1 LSIFGR
7 LIGGVL
13 GGRKASHLRRDAD
26 TACAEA
32 TRALKQGRTAEALAH
47 FERALELEPHNFS
60 AHSGLGVLRFR
71 AGEPQR
77 SLTHLLQA
85 LRARPET
92 REIALLAAQLL
103 RQAHRARQSVEVLTP
118 VAAASPGDPEIELE
132 MARALRDL
140 GEPDAALQRLGAL
153 CAQHP
158 AHIVA
163 LEELAV
169 VNRDCGRIDE
179 ALEAYRRVAALAPDH
194 PTAHGAVLFHEL
206 YREHDRAAQLR
217 AHRAWAERF
226 APSRLARTQHRNRAD
241 PERAIRLGYLSADFG
256 LTSAARFIEP
266 LLAYADRKGFALSCY
281 HASAREDA
289 VTRRF
294 ASYASSWRDVEG
306 LSDQQLCD
314 RVLADEIDVLVDL
327 NGHTR
332 GNRLTALAHRP
343 APVQLTYLGYGA
355 STGVDAIGYRVTD
368 GAIDP
373 AGDADRWYSEKL
385 LRLPG
390 SMWCYAPPDDAPEVR
405 PLPASAKGHIT
416 FGSLN
421 NIAKIGA
428 GVLDTW
434 SEIAARGAGSR
445 FVFAGVPAGI
455 ARTRISAAF
464 AQRGVSVE
472 RLEFHDR
479 VTAKRYY
486 ALYHEVDVAL
496 DSFPYNGAATT
507 CDALWMGVPVLTLA
521 GEHALARSGLSLLSS
536 LGMREWV
543 AASPGDYV
551 ARALQCTQDIGQLAT
566 LRAELRQRLQ
576 RSPLCDGPSFV
587 AAFEN
592 LIRHAW
598 RQWCAQATART

>member
-1 LSIFGR
+1 MA
-7 LIGGVL
+7 GVL
-13 GGRKASHLRRDAD
+13 DGHKAAHRKSDAD
-26 TACAEA
+26 AACAEA
-32 TRALKQGRTAEALAH
+32 TRALKKGRTAEALAH

-60 AHSGLGVLRFR
+60 AHSGLGVLHFR

-77 SLTHLLQA
+77 SLTYLLQA
-85 LRARPET
+85 LRVRPET
-92 REIALLAAQLL
+92 REIGLLAAQLL
-103 RQAHRARQSVEVLTP
+103 RKAHRARQSMEVLTP
-118 VAAASPGDPEIELE
+118 VAAACPGDPAIELE

-140 GEPDAALQRLGAL
+140 GEPDAALERLGAL

-158 AHIVA
+158 AHVVA
-163 LEELAV
+163 LEELAA
-169 VNRDCGRIDE
+169 VNRDCGRIDD

-206 YREHDRAAQLR
+206 YREHDRAALLR
-217 AHRAWAERF
+217 AHREWAARF
-226 APSRLARTQHRNRAD
+226 APSRLARTHHCNRAD

-266 LLAYADRKGFALSCY
+266 LLAHADRERFALTCY
-281 HASAREDA
+281 YASTRHDA

-294 ASYASSWRDVEG
+294 KSYVTCWREVDG

-314 RVLADEIDVLVDL
+314 LVLADEIDVLVEL

-343 APVQLTYLGYGA
+343 TPVQVTYLGYGA
-355 STGVDAIGYRVTD
+355 STGMAAIGYRVTD
-368 GAIDP
+368 GMIDP
-373 AGDADRWYSEKL
+373 VGEADRWYSEKL

-390 SMWCYAPPDDAPEVR
+390 SMWCYAPPDKAPEVR
-405 PLPASAKGHIT
+405 PLPAAAKGHIT
-416 FGSLN
+416 FGSFN

-434 SEIAARGAGSR
+434 SEIATRGTGTR
-445 FVFAGVPAGI
+445 FVFAGVPTGS
-455 ARTRISAAF
+455 ARTRISGAF
-464 AQRGVSVE
+464 ERRGVSAE

-479 VTAKRYY
+479 VTADRYY

-507 CDALWMGVPVLTLA
+507 CDALWMGVPVLTLT
-521 GEHALARSGLSLLSS
+521 GEQALARSGLSLLSG
-536 LGMREWV
+536 LGMGEWV
-543 AASPGDYV
+543 AASRGDYV
-551 ARALQCTQDIGQLAT
+551 AKALQCAQDVGRLAA
-566 LRAELRQRLQ
+566 LRAELRGRLQ
-576 RSPLCDGPSFV
+576 RSLLCDGPAFV
-587 AAFEN
+587 AAFEK